1 VHQPAHSPHRHP
13 LIKKLPCQ
21 LFTTTIFSGNVAARL
36 INRGCNMN
44 SEQIINDICEIAA
57 SPHDKQAFKDIVT
70 QLYRIGVIDG
80 HMQAIEQLRNIT
92 GEAA

>member
-1 VHQPAHSPHRHP
+1 
-13 LIKKLPCQ
+13 
-21 LFTTTIFSGNVAARL
+21 
-36 INRGCNMN
+36 MN

>member
-1 VHQPAHSPHRHP
+1 MKQ
-13 LIKKLPCQ
+13 LPCK
-21 LFTTTIFSGNVAARL
+21 LFTITIFGGNVAARL

-44 SEQIINDICEIAA
+44 KEQLINDICEIAA
-57 SPHDKQAFKDIVT
+57 LPHDKQAFKDIVT

-80 HMQAIEQLRNIT
+80 HMQAIEQMRNIT